1 MNVDA
6 QIFGTLPM
14 KPRLHAMKFM
24 TTLLVCCFSLHGL
37 ECAGAGP
44 EELPQLQWANG
55 DQLAGQLLSA
65 DDRFLEWKAPIFEQP
80 FVIDLNTIQSLT
92 FPVTEKQDKT
102 DQPFRIFTRSGD
114 VLNGDFVTIS
124 DGNITFKTERHG
136 EIVLDRDEV
145 RSFRR
150 LNDPALI
157 FDGPSGVEEWSTI
170 SRARSATDWKQLP
183 QGGLTT
189 QVVSAE
195 LYRDLALPAL
205 TEIEITLSWTAKPGF
220 LLTFVEPNA
229 RRVPKHTVKLETWD
243 DELVM
248 QALASTGDFGPVL
261 TLPGDQ
267 KRIQL
272 RLLWNQLEKELSAY
286 SRSGEIIAKLK
297 ADQGDGRKLTCLY
310 LKNKGSD
317 LTLESLRVRSWNG
330 TALSALAE
338 GRSHVH
344 RLDGTF
350 VYGDVQELVDR
361 DMVIRDDSDET
372 RVPLDDVSGVDFG
385 LGEGNKSIPQALRAS
400 FIDGTTIGGQLQS
413 INDGQL
419 TLVTPYAAQPLTTNL
434 NGIFFVEIKQDGV
447 VTDSK
452 PADVLEY
459 RGARLQGQLAPVGSE
474 GLLGWKPV
482 GSTNA
487 SPLVSSDPARVIR
500 KLDEDGP
507 KKTYNGDMIYLRNG
521 DVIPCRIE
529 TIDDQ
534 HVELNSIFAG
544 HGKISRSEVK
554 AIDFGSSGE
563 NALLQ
568 FDHPTWVLNNE
579 NEGAI
584 EREGDRATFNE
595 SGTIGHENAFVGNT
609 MTFDLTW
616 TADEPV
622 SLGVGVRSR
631 EANQLGSSSV
641 RLYFIG
647 DQIHVRGLER
657 ERGFVYRHRLTDRSA
672 RIEMSLQSNRFRMF
686 INGDNALDQVLRS
699 QREDGQGL
707 VFATKRERPNKAPK
721 ELLTISNL
729 RAGNVRR
736 ELGTVSIDENDKAQL
751 LTIPRSR
758 RTNPSK
764 HVLVAQNGDVLRGQL
779 VSITP
784 DEIYFRSRFDEMTFA
799 RERVATVIWLDSPAD
814 DKAANVNADRVE
826 PGVSLRHPMQAVL
839 LGDITFSF
847 SADQMNETEIIG
859 KHPYLGDCRLPINEV
874 SEIRI
879 GAQQISAQSL
889 PFSDWVLTR
898 APEPAFAANSGNP
911 NAPQGF
917 GVDSPLVGTRV
928 ANFQA
933 KLNNGKVFQLSDHA
947 GKVVVLDFW
956 ATWCGPCIRAMPEI
970 MDAVAQFPKDQVT
983 LIGVNQQETN
993 QTVSDFLTAR
1003 EWDLL
1008 VAFDPEG
1015 EISKRFRVEA
1025 IPQTVIIGPTGN
1037 IERLHIGAHNKL
1049 GEQLI
1054 RAIEQLIADEDSGDA
1069 GAED

>member
-1 MNVDA
+1 
-6 QIFGTLPM
+6 M

-24 TTLLVCCFSLHGL
+24 TAMLVCCLSLHGL
-37 ECAGAGP
+37 ESAGAGP
-44 EELPQLQWANG
+44 EELPQLQWSNG

-80 FVIDLNTIQSLT
+80 FVINLNTIQSLT
-92 FPVTEKQDKT
+92 FPVTEKRGKT

-114 VLNGDFVTIS
+114 VLNGDFVSI
-124 DGNITFKTERHG
+124 DGATITFKTERHG

-157 FDGPSGVEEWSTI
+157 YNGPSGLGEWSTI
-170 SRARSATDWKQLP
+170 SRARSATDWKELP
-183 QGGLTT
+183 QGGLST

-205 TEIEITLSWTAKPGF
+205 TEIELTLSWTAKPGF
-220 LLTFVEPNA
+220 LLTFVEPKA
-229 RRVPKHTVKLETWD
+229 RRIPKHTVKLETWD

-267 KRIQL
+267 KRIHL
-272 RLLWNQLEKELSAY
+272 RLLWNQLQKELSAY
-286 SRSGEIIAKLK
+286 SRSGELIAKLK

-350 VYGDVQELVDR
+350 VYGDVQELVGR
-361 DMVIRDDSDET
+361 DVVINDNSEET
-372 RVPLDDVSGVDFG
+372 RVPLDEVSGVDFG
-385 LGEGNKSIPQALRAS
+385 LGEGNKSVPQALRAS

-413 INDGQL
+413 ITDGQL
-419 TLVTPYAAQPLTTNL
+419 TLVTPYAAQPITTDL
-434 NGIFFVEIKQDGV
+434 EGIFFVEIKQDGV
-447 VTDSK
+447 VTDST

-500 KLDEDGP
+500 KLDEDGS
-507 KKTYNGDMIYLRNG
+507 KKAYDGDMIYLRNG
-521 DVIPCRIE
+521 DIIPCHIE

-544 HGKISRSEVK
+544 HGRMSRSEVK

-563 NALLQ
+563 NALLR

-579 NEGAI
+579 NDGAI
-584 EREGDRATFNE
+584 DRQANQVTFNE
-595 SGTIGHENAFVGNT
+595 SGTIGHANAFVGNT

-631 EANQLGSSSV
+631 EANQLGSASF

-657 ERGFVYRHRLTDRSA
+657 ERGFVYRHRLSDRSA
-672 RIEMSLQSNRFRMF
+672 TIEMSLRSNHFRMF

-699 QREDGQGL
+699 KREDGQGI
-707 VFATKRERPNKAPK
+707 VFATKRERPNKTPK

-736 ELGTVSIDENDKAQL
+736 ELGTVSIAEDDKAQL

-784 DEIYFRSRFDEMTFA
+784 DEIHFRSRFDDMTFP

-814 DKAANVNADRVE
+814 DPALNVDGDRTTTA
-826 PGVSLRHPMQAVL
+826 VSLRHPMQAVL
-839 LGDITFSF
+839 LGGITFSF
-847 SADQMNETEIIG
+847 SADQMNETEIVG
-859 KHPYLGDCRLPINEV
+859 KHPHLGDCRLPINEV

-879 GAQQISAQSL
+879 GSQQTTAQSL

-911 NAPQGF
+911 NAPWGF

-933 KLNNGKVFQLSDHA
+933 NLNNGTVFRLSDHA

-970 MDAVAQFPKDQVT
+970 MNAVAQFPKDQVI
-983 LIGVNQQETN
+983 LIGVNQQEAN
-993 QTVSDFLTAR
+993 QTISDFLTAR

-1049 GEQLI
+1049 GEELKK
-1054 RAIEQLIADEDSGDA
+1054 ALKELVGDENSGDA
-1069 GAED
+1069 GAGD

>member
-1 MNVDA
+1 
-6 QIFGTLPM
+6 M

-24 TTLLVCCFSLHGL
+24 TAMLVCCLSLHGL
-37 ECAGAGP
+37 ESAGAGP
-44 EELPQLQWANG
+44 EELPQLQWSNG

-80 FVIDLNTIQSLT
+80 FVINLNTIQSLT
-92 FPVTEKQDKT
+92 FPVTEKRGKT

-114 VLNGDFVTIS
+114 VLNGDFVSI
-124 DGNITFKTERHG
+124 DGATITFKTERHG

-157 FDGPSGVEEWSTI
+157 YNGPSGLGEWSTI
-170 SRARSATDWKQLP
+170 SRARSATDWKELP
-183 QGGLTT
+183 QGGLST

-205 TEIEITLSWTAKPGF
+205 TEIELTLSWTAKPGF
-220 LLTFVEPNA
+220 LLTFVEPKA
-229 RRVPKHTVKLETWD
+229 RRIPKHTVKLETWD

-267 KRIQL
+267 KRIHL
-272 RLLWNQLEKELSAY
+272 RLLWNQLQKELSAY
-286 SRSGEIIAKLK
+286 SRSGELIAKLK

-350 VYGDVQELVDR
+350 VYGDVQELVGR
-361 DMVIRDDSDET
+361 DVVINDNSEET
-372 RVPLDDVSGVDFG
+372 RVPLDEVSGVDFG
-385 LGEGNKSIPQALRAS
+385 LGEGNKSVPQALRAS

-413 INDGQL
+413 ITDGQL
-419 TLVTPYAAQPLTTNL
+419 TLVTPYAAQPITTDL
-434 NGIFFVEIKQDGV
+434 EGIFFVEIKQDGV
-447 VTDSK
+447 VTDST

-500 KLDEDGP
+500 KLDEDGS
-507 KKTYNGDMIYLRNG
+507 KKAYDGDMIYLRNG
-521 DVIPCRIE
+521 DIIPCHIE

-544 HGKISRSEVK
+544 HGRMSRSEVK

-563 NALLQ
+563 NALLR

-579 NEGAI
+579 NDGAI
-584 EREGDRATFNE
+584 DRQANQVTFNE
-595 SGTIGHENAFVGNT
+595 SGTIGHANAFVGNT

-631 EANQLGSSSV
+631 EANQLGSASF

-657 ERGFVYRHRLTDRSA
+657 ERGFVYRHRLSDRSA
-672 RIEMSLQSNRFRMF
+672 TIEMSLRSNHFRMF

-699 QREDGQGL
+699 KREDGQGI
-707 VFATKRERPNKAPK
+707 VFATKRERPNKTPK

-736 ELGTVSIDENDKAQL
+736 ELGTVSIAEDDKAQL

-784 DEIYFRSRFDEMTFA
+784 DEIHFRSRFDDMTFP

-814 DKAANVNADRVE
+814 DPALNVDGDRTTTA
-826 PGVSLRHPMQAVL
+826 VSLRHPMQAVL
-839 LGDITFSF
+839 LGGITFSF
-847 SADQMNETEIIG
+847 SADQMNETEIVG
-859 KHPYLGDCRLPINEV
+859 KHPHLGDCRLPINEV

-879 GAQQISAQSL
+879 GSQQTTAQSL

-911 NAPQGF
+911 NAPWGF

-933 KLNNGKVFQLSDHA
+933 NLNNGTVFRLSDHA

-970 MDAVAQFPKDQVT
+970 MNAVAQFPEDQVI
-983 LIGVNQQETN
+983 LIGVNQQEAN
-993 QTVSDFLTAR
+993 QTISDFLTAR

-1049 GEQLI
+1049 GEELKK
-1054 RAIEQLIADEDSGDA
+1054 ALKELVGDENSGDA
-1069 GAED
+1069 GAGD